1 MKGWDIGE
9 APGRGGAEGPHGPGG
24 GKPLRNRLLRAAL
37 TAVMLGTV
45 LVRAVRIG
53 RSRESVAGW
62 WWYSGP
68 PEPIWALVYAV
79 MFLGPFAAALAAA
92 LAPWFRSRAA
102 NALWAAGFCGGGLFT
117 LNEGLILFARA
128 MGGHSAY
135 VGAEPLL
142 SLLVCLISGMALLVR
157 WRASFLRNGRR
168 PGPEPGG
175 SRHD

>member
-9 APGRGGAEGPHGPGG
+9 APGRGGAKGLHGPGG
-24 GKPLRNRLLRAAL
+24 EKPLRYRPLRAAL
-37 TAVMLGTV
+37 AAVMLGTV
-45 LVRAVRIG
+45 LVRAVRICG
-53 RSRESVAGW
+53 SPESVME
-62 WWYSGP
+62 WYSGGTGP
-68 PEPIWALVYAV
+68 VWGLIKAAL
-79 MFLGPFAAALAAA
+79 FLGPFAAALAAA

>member
-9 APGRGGAEGPHGPGG
+9 APGRGGAKGPHGPGG
-24 GKPLRNRLLRAAL
+24 EKPLRYRPLRAAL
-37 TAVMLGTV
+37 AAVMLGTV

-92 LAPWFRSRAA
+92 AAPWVRGRTADL
-102 NALWAAGFCGGGLFT
+102 LWWAGFCGGGFFA
-117 LNEGLILFARA
+117 LNEGLILFARY
-128 MGGHSAY
+128 MGGDHAY

-142 SLLVCLISGMALLVR
+142 SLLVCAVSGLALLVR
-157 WRASFLRNGRR
+157 WRADFSRKGMR
-168 PGPEPGG
+168 P
-175 SRHD
+175 